1 MQVLCVLLL
10 QNAGLKSKDIAAR
23 SMAIDLLGT
32 IAARLKHDAV
42 LCRRENFW
50 IVKELLSEDNVDQ
63 SYPKD
68 VCSVCLDARIEK
80 SLVVCEGCHRLF
92 HIDCMGVTEH
102 EVPART
108 WYCQLCLCR
117 KQLLVLQSYCKSL
130 DKDDNKKNKSRSE
143 ESSESSRTSKIEI
156 LQQMLLNYLQDAVSA
171 DDVHLFTRWSV
182 SKLTYF
188 IIKETPLFFITLG
201 FWIFA
206 LTLPLKCIQVLCL
219 PVVQG

>member
-68 VCSVCLDARIEK
+68 VCSVCLDGRIEK

-108 WYCQLCLCR
+108 WYCQLCLCK

-130 DKDDNKKNKSRSE
+130 DKDNNKKNQSRSE
-143 ESSESSRTSKIEI
+143 ESSESSGTSKIEI
-156 LQQMLLNYLQDAVSA
+156 LQQMLLNYLQDAGSA

-182 SKLTYF
+182 SKFTYF
-188 IIKETPLFFITLG
+188 IIKETPLFFSTLG
-201 FWIFA
+201 FW
-206 LTLPLKCIQVLCL
+206 V
-219 PVVQG
+219 